1 LYINKNRIVSISK
14 MKQTA
19 VDWFQ
24 EQIIK
29 IINGKCEL
37 SEIEIYN
44 KAKEMEK
51 EQIIEA
57 FNQGNIYEGNFF
69 DRVNI
74 EQYYNET
81 FKSE

>member
-1 LYINKNRIVSISK
+1 MYINKNRIVSISK

-44 KAKEMEK
+44 IAKEMEH
-51 EQIIEA
+51 EQLDIRYLTGLIVGILVGA
-57 FNQGNIYEGNFF
+57 SLGWFMF
-69 DRVNI
+69 
-74 EQYYNET
+74 T
-81 FKSE
+81 